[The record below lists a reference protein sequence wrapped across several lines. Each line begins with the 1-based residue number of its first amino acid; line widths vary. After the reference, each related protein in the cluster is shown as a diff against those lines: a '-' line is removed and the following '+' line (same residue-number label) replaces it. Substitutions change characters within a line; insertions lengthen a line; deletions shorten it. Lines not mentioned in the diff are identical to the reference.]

1 MIDMIKK
8 DICPAVCKYMSAI
21 ATTINE
27 KQRAS
32 RALRC
37 ELEINLLNRLS
48 ENSDNLNRALKTLEK
63 DILKAENVDDITERA
78 HYYRDTITPDMES
91 ARRFADNLE
100 EITAK
105 EYWPFPTYTD
115 ILYSVVG

>member
-1 MIDMIKK
+1 
-8 DICPAVCKYMSAI
+8 MSAI

-48 ENSDNLNRALKTLEK
+48 ENSDNLYRALKTLEK